1 MKDGIYTGLKLAEEI
16 IKKAYYLA
24 ESRED
29 IPDDYFWI
37 IDDYV
42 DYILKDIEFA
52 KEDLAYEEEE

>member
-16 IKKAYYLA
+16 IKKAYYLV

-52 KEDLAYEEEE
+52 KEDLAYEEE